1 MAYTARVC
9 IKAARLGL
17 MTAVAR
23 GLDLQ
28 ALLDEY
34 GRHGLDA
41 ARLADPYARIPH
53 ELLDRLFCEL
63 PLRLRDDAFGLHAA
77 ELGASATHDA
87 FDAALRNCRTG
98 ADVFAMLARYVR
110 LLHEGAVVEL
120 RREPGLVR
128 CAERFPGVAS
138 VPPHFAEMVLGMWVL
153 RLRQLLSVG
162 VDGSP
167 GALPLLSVELRHP
180 APPSLREHQRLFGCA
195 LRFEAVDYAIV
206 LHESTLAAPLPGAD
220 PMLGLVLER
229 HLRELHDKLPPPD
242 DLLAAVRAAVDA
254 GLGEPD
260 LDIDRVAR
268 RLATSRRTLQRRLGA
283 LGTSFHALLDQA
295 RREQALR
302 HLRDPSLTLADVAFM
317 TGYAEMSAFF
327 RAFRRWTGQTPGE
340 FRSRSLDPAPG

>member
-9 IKAARLGL
+9 IKAARLCV
-17 MTAVAR
+17 MTAAAR
-23 GLDLQ
+23 GLEVQ

-34 GRHGLDA
+34 GPHGLDA

-53 ELLDRLFCEL
+53 ELLERLFYEL
-63 PLRLRDDAFGLHAA
+63 PRRLGDDAFGLHAA
-77 ELGASATHDA
+77 ELGAAATHDA

-98 ADVFAMLARYVR
+98 ADVFSMLARYVR
-110 LLHEGAVVEL
+110 LLHEGAVIEIQ
-120 RREPGLVR
+120 REPGLVR
-128 CAERFPGVAS
+128 CAERFPSVAS

-153 RLRQLLSVG
+153 RLRQLLAPSAA
-162 VDGSP
+162 GSH
-167 GALPLLSVELRHP
+167 GALPLLAVELRHP
-180 APPSLREHQRLFGCA
+180 APPSQREHQRLFGCD
-195 LRFEAVDYAIV
+195 LRFEAPEYAIV
-206 LHESTLAAPLPGAD
+206 LDPSVLEAPLPGAD

-242 DLLAAVRAAVDA
+242 DFLAAVRGAVDA

-268 RLATSRRTLQRRLGA
+268 GLATSRRTLQRRLGS

-302 HLRDPSLTLADVAFM
+302 HLRDPSLTLSDVAFM

-340 FRSRSLDPAPG
+340 FRSRSLGQASG